1 MGLEQV
7 QLRPGLYIGDTA
19 DGTGLDNMVAELVSN
34 ALIEAPACDRVAVT
48 LHDGK
53 VVGVRDNGPGMS
65 VDVETEW
72 GVPIAELLVTQLYA
86 EARRLPRTRKP
97 RDLPGCGPAVVN
109 ALSEDFTV
117 RIWRGGL
124 EYAMRFYL
132 GAFLHRLTCTGAAGN
147 VKGLPRRGT
156 EIAFVPSQRFFA
168 ATDYDFE
175 RLEQRLRTFESVKCG
190 TTITLTDRR
199 GGAAKTVTIAV

>member
-7 QLRPGLYIGDTA
+7 QLRPGMYIGDTA
-19 DGTGLDNMVAELVSN
+19 DGTGLDNMVAELVGN
-34 ALIEAPACDRVAVT
+34 ALAEAPVCDRIAVT
-48 LHDGK
+48 LHDDQ
-53 VVGVRDNGPGMS
+53 VVSVRDNGAGLP
-65 VDVETEW
+65 VDTESEW
-72 GVPIAELLVTQLYA
+72 GVPIAELAVTQLYA
-86 EARRLPRTRKP
+86 ETRRLARSRKS

-156 EIAFVPSQRFFA
+156 EIVFKPSGRFFA
-168 ATDYDFE
+168 ATAYDFA
-175 RLEQRLRTFESVKCG
+175 RLEKRLRTFEAIKCG

-199 GGAAKTVTIAV
+199 GGGAKSVAIEV

>member
-1 MGLEQV
+1 MGLEQI
-7 QLRPGLYIGDTA
+7 QLRPGMYIGDTA
-19 DGTGLDNMVAELVSN
+19 DGTGLDNMVAEVVGN
-34 ALIEAPACDRVAVT
+34 ALAEAPLCDRIAVT
-48 LHDGK
+48 LHDAN
-53 VVGVRDNGPGMS
+53 VVSVRDNGPGMS

-72 GVPIAELLVTQLYA
+72 DVPIAELAVTQLHA
-86 EARRLPRTRKP
+86 GGRFARFDKSKL
-97 RDLPGCGPAVVN
+97 LYGVGLAVVN

-168 ATDYDFE
+168 ATDYDFA
-175 RLEQRLRTFESVKCG
+175 RLERRLRAFEAIKCG

-199 GGAAKTVTIAV
+199 GGGAKVVTIGV